1 MRGYGAKESFRRVNK
16 QTTYIQTMKRIK
28 MTGQRTGKT
37 FFAFTMHP
45 EEFSG
50 LDDDC
55 CGLCIRCGE
64 TAVGT
69 VEPDARKYECEYCDE
84 NGVYGAQEL
93 LMMGIIRITE
103 EEGEEGGTL

>member
-1 MRGYGAKESFRRVNK
+1 
-16 QTTYIQTMKRIK
+16 MKRIK
-28 MTGQRTGKT
+28 MIGQRTGKT
-37 FFAFTMHP
+37 FFAFAMHP

-50 LDDDC
+50 LDEDS

-64 TAVGT
+64 TTAGG
-69 VEPDARKYECEYCDE
+69 VEPDARKYECECCGE

-93 LMMGIIRITE
+93 LMMDLVRVTEE